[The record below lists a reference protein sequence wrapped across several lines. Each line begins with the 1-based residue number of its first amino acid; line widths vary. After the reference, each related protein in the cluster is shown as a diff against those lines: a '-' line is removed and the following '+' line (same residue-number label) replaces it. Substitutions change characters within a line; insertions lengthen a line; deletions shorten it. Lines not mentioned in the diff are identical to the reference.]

1 VEISI
6 GNGVSR
12 RGNEKVTEMGVRI
25 ILVTL
30 TLMTAAQWHPCAARD
45 VTLEIST
52 WPEARPCDAC
62 VTLQFGVLEMRL
74 PIKLIGRIFISGNE
88 TFAVH
93 LLPTGARDGRD
104 SALFLSATR
113 AAYVGKYQALGLV
126 SANSMASEEFFDL
139 LGRPARRGDPL
150 GKIRHIESIDI
161 AERYVKTSKGPVHA
175 YWIQAAPRNSQYI
188 HFVIDGTDI
197 VYSVVGAITPQLY
210 TAMLTGLAIRPE
222 P

>member
-1 VEISI
+1 MEISI
-6 GNGVSR
+6 GNGVCR
-12 RGNEKVTEMGVRI
+12 RGNGKITEMGLKA

-30 TLMTAAQWHPCAARD
+30 TLLTAAQWHPCAARD

-74 PIKLIGRIFISGNE
+74 PIKLVGRIFISGNE
-88 TFAVH
+88 SFAVH
-93 LLPTGARDGRD
+93 LLPEGALDGREG
-104 SALFLSATR
+104 ALLLSATR
-113 AAYVGKYQALGLV
+113 AAYVGKYQALGLA
-126 SANSMASEEFFDL
+126 SANSMSNEEFFDL
-139 LGRPARRGDPL
+139 LGRPASRGDPV

-175 YWIQAAPRNSQYI
+175 YWIQAAPGNSQYI
-188 HFVIDGTDI
+188 HIVIDGTDMI
-197 VYSVVGAITPQLY
+197 YSVVGAITPQLY
-210 TAMLTGLAIRPE
+210 TAILTGLAIRPE